1 MVTSGREKEKQMNN
15 RILVVAIA
23 AKCRRV
29 IQVFDDFDSRLPDA
43 LQQEHLLRLCDW
55 IEERAEDI
63 PANKLHRWI
72 GFVQGAMLAHRMVQ
86 FDDLRA
92 MSKEAKT
99 AHADASEELG
109 DLLDH
114 LDPTNSFEFDMGGQ
128 G

>member
-1 MVTSGREKEKQMNN
+1 MNN
-15 RILVVAIA
+15 RILVVVAIA

-72 GFVQGAMLAHRMVQ
+72 GFVQGAMLAHRMLQ

-92 MSKEAKT
+92 T
-99 AHADASEELG
+99 AQKARLADAKANEESE

-114 LDPTNSFEFDMGGQ
+114 LDPTNSFEFDIGGQ